1 MLCDHQLDHRV
12 TLLQQG
18 HEQANNLIPS
28 DERGRL
34 KAVVFNLGYLP
45 GGNKDITT
53 QTNTTIQAITDFLDM
68 LPNGGLVAVIVYH
81 GHEEGK
87 KEKDALEMFANTLPQ
102 QNVQVLRYEF
112 VNQVNRPPFLLTFEK
127 R

>member
-1 MLCDHQLDHRV
+1 MDHRV